1 MQEEEETSE
10 DEAFKDLTK
19 IPSIG
24 NLTARALIGSDYAS
38 ISKLREADE
47 DELASIDHIGEKLAE
62 RILEDL
68 EEDSFK
74 DEEENN
80 IFEIRCP
87 ACDNFT
93 FIEEDK
99 CQECDETI
107 ESSSSVVLP
116 EKGII
121 ENPKKTLTEVEEEIL
136 NNGKDAESWFIRGS
150 ILESMGANRKA
161 LESFDRV
168 IELDPLFDYVW
179 NAKAQVSLKLGETEE
194 AAKAYK
200 LAFDFRK
207 APKDIA
213 DEIEEMDTPKPTE
226 TTELEEKDELDK
238 KLDEKISEARE
249 FLGKLDEKDTSDI
262 TAELDKVTEE
272 KIEGNKEKALDMV
285 KEVINQCQ
293 SLSDKEVEAK
303 EISEKVEK
311 KVSEYSKHIEEI
323 IDKGKNKGIELE
335 KIKESFDELKNE
347 FKSKENQEEMINQFK
362 ELKQKAEKTLSL
374 KSNISQIEEVISD
387 HQEDLDEVEHEKR
400 LEKIKGVFKDEDFE
414 KAIDLS
420 SELKNDIES
429 EIKKSIDE
437 GELESEAEEKLAEAR
452 KKLSKLRD
460 TDFDLQ
466 DMKELLKESN
476 QSKKESDFEKSIDL
490 AEDFIDS
497 ADRMIDLFELIEK
510 TNDKIKKLEEKDL
523 IDKPRIEHE
532 VNQYKKLVKID
543 NYDLAEKLL
552 SDMLEELED
561 ALDEGKMIPP
571 PEEDL
576 DKSTS
581 QIPTLIKEKVR
592 NVKELNNLVERADME
607 IKVNRKP
614 LKKAIIKIK
623 DLEYKEANEILTDWK
638 NSLIERLN
646 YELGDKLDTLK
657 EKSDSLEN
665 SSLQRR
671 SKAILENIERRWDL
685 KAYKRAM
692 ETLIYASNFLEEIET
707 KSTKQD
713 KQIYLSSEL
722 IEDIE
727 RSRDDG
733 KEVKELLNQAEE
745 NKDEEEAF
753 NEVLEEI
760 QKKIEDDLKD
770 ILDKEIKELE
780 GRLEGRTEKNIVVAI
795 SNLVDV
801 KSSLDEK
808 NVEKASWYMREY
820 KKVIEEG

>member
-1 MQEEEETSE
+1 M
-10 DEAFKDLTK
+10 
-19 IPSIG
+19 
-24 NLTARALIGSDYAS
+24 
-38 ISKLREADE
+38 
-47 DELASIDHIGEKLAE
+47 
-62 RILEDL
+62 
-68 EEDSFK
+68 
-74 DEEENN
+74 
-80 IFEIRCP
+80 
-87 ACDNFT
+87 
-93 FIEEDK
+93 
-99 CQECDETI
+99 
-107 ESSSSVVLP
+107 
-116 EKGII
+116 
-121 ENPKKTLTEVEEEIL
+121 
-136 NNGKDAESWFIRGS
+136 
-150 ILESMGANRKA
+150 
-161 LESFDRV
+161 
-168 IELDPLFDYVW
+168 
-179 NAKAQVSLKLGETEE
+179 
-194 AAKAYK
+194 
-200 LAFDFRK
+200 
-207 APKDIA
+207 
-213 DEIEEMDTPKPTE
+213 
-226 TTELEEKDELDK
+226 
-238 KLDEKISEARE
+238 
-249 FLGKLDEKDTSDI
+249 
-262 TAELDKVTEE
+262 
-272 KIEGNKEKALDMV
+272 
-285 KEVINQCQ
+285 
-293 SLSDKEVEAK
+293 
-303 EISEKVEK
+303 
-311 KVSEYSKHIEEI
+311 
-323 IDKGKNKGIELE
+323 
-335 KIKESFDELKNE
+335 
-347 FKSKENQEEMINQFK
+347 
-362 ELKQKAEKTLSL
+362 
-374 KSNISQIEEVISD
+374 
-387 HQEDLDEVEHEKR
+387 
-400 LEKIKGVFKDEDFE
+400 
-414 KAIDLS
+414 
-420 SELKNDIES
+420 
-429 EIKKSIDE
+429 
-437 GELESEAEEKLAEAR
+437 
-452 KKLSKLRD
+452 
-460 TDFDLQ
+460 
-466 DMKELLKESN
+466 
-476 QSKKESDFEKSIDL
+476 
-490 AEDFIDS
+490 
-497 ADRMIDLFELIEK
+497 
-510 TNDKIKKLEEKDL
+510 
-523 IDKPRIEHE
+523 
-532 VNQYKKLVKID
+532 
-543 NYDLAEKLL
+543 AEKLL